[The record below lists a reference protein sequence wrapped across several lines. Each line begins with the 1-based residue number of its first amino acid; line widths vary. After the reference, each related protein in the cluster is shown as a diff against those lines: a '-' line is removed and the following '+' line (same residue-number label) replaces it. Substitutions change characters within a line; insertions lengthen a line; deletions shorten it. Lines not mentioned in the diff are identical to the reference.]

1 MRVLGS
7 ILIILGLVGL
17 IYGGF
22 TYNQRQDT
30 ADIGIGEV
38 TARDTSAQVNIHP
51 AIGGV
56 ILAAGIVMVVA
67 GGRKKTEHVYREEVK
82 VDVDERRHA

>member
-1 MRVLGS
+1 MRVLGV
-7 ILIILGLVGL
+7 ILILLGLVGL

-22 TYNQRQDT
+22 TYFQKQDT
-30 ADIGIGEV
+30 ADLGIAEV
-38 TARDTSAQVNIHP
+38 TVKDTAGSVNIHP

-67 GGRKKTEHVYREEVK
+67 GGRRKTEHRTEHV
-82 VDVDERRHA
+82 ERVEIDQRHA

>member
-1 MRVLGS
+1 MRVLGI

-22 TYNQRQDT
+22 TYFQKEDT
-30 ADIGIGEV
+30 ADLGVAEV
-38 TARDTSAQVNIHP
+38 TVKDTQGSVNIHP

-56 ILAAGIVMVVA
+56 ILATGIVLLVA
-67 GGRKKTEHVYREEVK
+67 GGRRKTEHVARIEI
-82 VDVDERRHA
+82 DERREIRP

>member
-1 MRVLGS
+1 MRVLGI

-22 TYNQRQDT
+22 TYFQKEDT
-30 ADIGIGEV
+30 ADLGVAEV
-38 TARDTSAQVNIHP
+38 TVKDTQGSVNIHP

-56 ILAAGIVMVVA
+56 ILATGIVLLVA
-67 GGRKKTEHVYREEVK
+67 GGRRKTEHVERVEI
-82 VDVDERRHA
+82 DERREYRP

>member
-1 MRVLGS
+1 MRVLGI

-22 TYNQRQDT
+22 TYFQKEDT
-30 ADIGIGEV
+30 ADLGVAEV
-38 TARDTSAQVNIHP
+38 TVKDTAGSVNIHP

-56 ILAAGIVMVVA
+56 ILATGIVMLVA
-67 GGRKKTEHVYREEVK
+67 GGRRKTEHVERIEI
-82 VDVDERRHA
+82 DERREIRP

>member
-1 MRVLGS
+1 MRILGV

-22 TYNQRQDT
+22 TYVEDRDT
-30 ADIGIGEV
+30 VDLGIGEITV
-38 TARDTSAQVNIHP
+38 TDRERVNIHP

-56 ILAAGIVMVVA
+56 ILAAGIVMVVL
-67 GGRKKTEHVYREEVK
+67 GGR
-82 VDVDERRHA
+82 RRVPA